1 MVERQ
6 VKGLILKFLD
16 KAYPSDLTTDFILAL
31 LYDWSI
37 IIDRRSFMENIMF
50 LINRGY
56 IEAKDVELPAHID
69 KVKKLRITPKGK
81 ALVSKQIVD
90 PDIDTDTGV

>member
-16 KAYPSDLTTDFILAL
+16 KVYPADLTTDFILAL

-37 IIDRRSFMENIMF
+37 VIDKRTLMENVMF
-50 LINRGY
+50 LIDKGY
-56 IEAKDVELPAHID
+56 VEAKDVELPTHID
-69 KVKKLRITPKGK
+69 NIKKLRITPKGK
-81 ALVSKQIVD
+81 ALINKQIVD
-90 PDIDTDTGV
+90 PDVDVDTGV

>member
-16 KAYPSDLTTDFILAL
+16 KVYPADLTTDFILAL

-37 IIDRRSFMENIMF
+37 VIDKRTFMENVLF
-50 LINRGY
+50 LINKGY
-56 IEAKDVELPAHID
+56 IEARDVELPAHLD
-69 KVKKLRITPKGK
+69 NVKKLRITPKGK
-81 ALVSKQIVD
+81 AVLTKQILD
-90 PDIDTDTGV
+90 PDIDPDIGV

>member
-6 VKGLILKFLD
+6 VRGLILKFLD
-16 KAYPSDLTTDFILAL
+16 KVYPSDLTTDFILAL

-37 IIDRRSFMENIMF
+37 VIDKRTFMENVIL

-56 IEAKDVELPAHID
+56 IEAKDVELPTHID
-69 KVKKLRITPKGK
+69 NIKKLRITPKGK
-81 ALVSKQIVD
+81 ALISKQIVD
-90 PDIDTDTGV
+90 PDIDIDAGV